1 MARRFLGLWRL
12 LPQSC
17 KYDVGTAP
25 LRATYRFTT
34 IGETDSVNPKDINV
48 KINWTDVNNKD
59 NETGYS
65 MKLTGQKQL

>member
-25 LRATYRFTT
+25 LKATYQFTA
-34 IGETDSVNPKDINV
+34 INNTDPQNPKDINV
-48 KINWTDVNNKD
+48 KINWTDVSNKD
-59 NETGYS
+59 NETQYNI
-65 MKLTGQKQL
+65 KLTGQKQL